1 MNTFSE
7 SLSYYMEIKNFSSYG
22 LSRVTGIEKGYISEL
37 KDGVK
42 DNPGIKIICKL
53 CRGLEISPN
62 DLIPECMWK
71 RNGIINDKR
80 SSENIK
86 D

>member
-1 MNTFSE
+1 MNTFGE
-7 SLSYYMEIKNFSSYG
+7 SLRYYMQLKNFSSYG

-53 CRGLEISPN
+53 CLGLEISPN
-62 DLIPECMWK
+62 DLIPKCMWDGD
-71 RNGIINDKR
+71 GIINDKR
-80 SSENIK
+80 SSKIVK